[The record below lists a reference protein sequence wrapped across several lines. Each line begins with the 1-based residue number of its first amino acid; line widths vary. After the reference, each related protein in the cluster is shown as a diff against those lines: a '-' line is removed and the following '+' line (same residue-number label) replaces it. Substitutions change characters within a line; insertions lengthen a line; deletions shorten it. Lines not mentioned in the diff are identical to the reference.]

1 MITARTLLSALV
13 WLGIGHVGAA
23 HAQSYPD
30 KPVKL
35 ILPYTAG
42 SPNDVL
48 ARLIAPPLSTRLR
61 QSVIVENRPGGGTSI
76 GVKAVIAAEPD
87 GYTLLYSN
95 TPVHLIAPLASRSA
109 TFDPIKDFVPI
120 AMTGTSSLILVISPA
135 IPANTIQEFV
145 AYAKANPGKLSFGY
159 GRGTLPHLVGEMF
172 KIATATDIASI
183 PYRGGAQAVPDIL
196 GGRIHM
202 NFGTPAT
209 LVPLIRD
216 GKLRALAITSAA
228 RYADLPNVPTMIES
242 GLPNVTAVSYY
253 GILGPAG
260 TPAGVVT
267 KINAEMNESLK
278 SAELQTTI
286 TRIGFGLA
294 SGSAQDFATLMAS
307 EMLKWAP
314 VVKSTGFR
322 ID

>member
-1 MITARTLLSALV
+1 MTTTRTLLSALV
-13 WLGIGHVGAA
+13 WLGIGYSGSA
-23 HAQSYPD
+23 HSQSYPD

-48 ARLIAPPLSTRLR
+48 ARLIAPPLSARLR
-61 QSVIVENRPGGGTSI
+61 QSVIIENRPGGGTAI
-76 GVKAVIAAEPD
+76 GVKAVLTAEPD

-95 TPVHLIAPLASRSA
+95 TPAHLIAPLASRSA
-109 TFDPIKDFVPI
+109 SYDPIKDFVPI
-120 AMTGTSSLILVISPA
+120 AMMGTSSLILVISPA
-135 IPANTIQEFV
+135 VPANTIQEFI
-145 AYAKANPGKLSFGY
+145 AYAKANPGKLSFGF
-159 GRGTLPHLVGEMF
+159 GQGTLPHLVGEMF
-172 KIATATDIASI
+172 KVATATDIASI

-209 LVPLIRD
+209 LAPLIRE
-216 GKLRALAITSAA
+216 GKLRALATTSPT
-228 RYADLPNVPTMIES
+228 RYADLPDVPTMIES
-242 GLPNVTAVSYY
+242 GLPSVTAVTYY

-267 KINAEMNESLK
+267 KINAEVNESLK
-278 SAELQTTI
+278 TAELSAGI
-286 TRIGFGLA
+286 TRVGFGLA
-294 SGSAQDFATLMAS
+294 SGSPQDFATLMAS
-307 EMLKWAP
+307 EMQKWAP
-314 VVKSTGFR
+314 VVASTGFR